1 MKSDNKIF
9 SVLGGDKRS
18 YYLAKALIKEGYCVR
33 ITGFDM
39 ISKNSCSLDEALA
52 GDILIF
58 PVVPLDEGKNIA
70 SEYAEEPLNLY
81 GKEGLLQNK
90 VIFTGKKDMLVN
102 NFPSIDSSNVFSYSE
117 KEIFSVQNAVPT
129 AEGAITEAIIN
140 SDKTLNGSKVLVCGY
155 GRIGKVLSEML
166 RGIGAEVTISARK
179 SSDLAWIKLNGF
191 ESAVTGKFAEIGK
204 FDYIF
209 NTVPSLIF
217 DKEKI
222 SLMKSDVLLI
232 DLASKPGGVDF
243 KSARNLGVKAIH
255 ALALPGKY
263 SPRAAGEI
271 IGSTIIT
278 ILKEED
284 G

>member
-18 YYLAKALIKEGYCVR
+18 YYLAKAFIKDGYEVR
-33 ITGFDM
+33 CTGFDM
-39 ISKNSCSLDEALA
+39 LSQNCCTLDEALK

-58 PVVPLDEGKNIA
+58 PVIPFSEGKKIA
-70 SEYAEEPLNLY
+70 TPLSKDSLDLETKGNLLADKIIFS
-81 GKEGLLQNK
+81 GKTEMLFKEFPAL
-90 VIFTGKKDMLVN
+90 KKDK
-102 NFPSIDSSNVFSYSE
+102 VFSYSDR
-117 KEIFSVQNAVPT
+117 EIFSVQNAVPT
-129 AEGAITEAIIN
+129 AEGAITEAVLN

-166 RGIGAEVTISARK
+166 RGIGAEVTVSARK
-179 SSDLAWIKLNGF
+179 SSDLAWIKLNGLD
-191 ESAVTGKFAEIGK
+191 SVVTGEFAEIGK

-209 NTVPSLIF
+209 NTVPSLVF
-217 DKEKI
+217 DKEKL
-222 SLMKSDVLLI
+222 SKMKSDVLFI

-243 KSARNLGVKAIH
+243 KSAKDLGINAIH

-263 SPRAAGEI
+263 SPRSAGEI
-271 IGSTIIT
+271 IESTIIT